1 MVLLADTSSIHNILT
16 TARAAE
22 AAHAADSKPV
32 NNDDLRYN
40 EGLITVN
47 SKLDAL
53 LQQLSTKQSTTT
65 ENQERRVTFAS
76 NCFQ

>member
-1 MVLLADTSSIHNILT
+1 MQLMAKRVEMPQSSLIDAILQGLRSEIRLMVLLADTSSIHNILT

-40 EGLITVN
+40 
-47 SKLDAL
+47 A
-53 LQQLSTKQSTTT
+53 
-65 ENQERRVTFAS
+65 
-76 NCFQ
+76 